1 MGVAG
6 PGSAVRAAL
15 WGRGQVMD
23 LQGLFTTWV
32 CWCFEGVAMEAAFN
46 NIASVS
52 VWLRVED

>member
-32 CWCFEGVAMEAAFN
+32 CWCFEGVAMEAAL

-52 VWLRVED
+52 M